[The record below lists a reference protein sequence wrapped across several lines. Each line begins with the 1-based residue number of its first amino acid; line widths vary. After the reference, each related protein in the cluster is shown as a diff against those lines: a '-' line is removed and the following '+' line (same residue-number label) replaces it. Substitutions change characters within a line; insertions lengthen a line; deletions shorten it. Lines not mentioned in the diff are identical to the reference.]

1 MYLLSTILSLS
12 CMITFFFPDLVERFA
27 NYNEKTQLLHIW
39 NIFSFT
45 ILLIILFNIQ
55 IAIFVCTISSIFYHL
70 LLLTQNKINRNFVIV
85 SVIVNSLII
94 IEQLNSL
101 SKFK

>member
-12 CMITFFFPDLVERFA
+12 CMITFFFPELVENFA
-27 NYNEKTQLLHIW
+27 NYSNKKQLLHIW

-45 ILLIILFNIQ
+45 ILIIIVFNIK
-55 IAIFVCTISSIFYHL
+55 IAIFVCTLSSIFYHL
-70 LLLTQNKINRNFVIV
+70 RLLFQRKINKRFVIV

-94 IEQLNSL
+94 IEQLNFL
-101 SKFK
+101 YM